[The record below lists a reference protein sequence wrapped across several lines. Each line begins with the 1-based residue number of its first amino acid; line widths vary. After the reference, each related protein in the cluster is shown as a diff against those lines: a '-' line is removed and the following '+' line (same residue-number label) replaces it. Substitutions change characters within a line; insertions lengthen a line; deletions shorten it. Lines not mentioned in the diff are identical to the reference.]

1 MRASWGYGL
10 HLRFS
15 KVSRTVLGK
24 PAGEGES
31 PVSESRFLLVE
42 FQSTAGHVKPGGKLG
57 GPPSNPKYYL
67 MTDRGAVP

>member
-1 MRASWGYGL
+1 MGR
-10 HLRFS
+10 
-15 KVSRTVLGK
+15 
-24 PAGEGES
+24 PAIAGES
-31 PVSESRFLLVE
+31 PVGENRVLLVE